1 MKSHWRRKYL
11 PSDVSS
17 QYLSAF
23 NNSSMNEQSGSE
35 TIKAG
40 LSWDLPAK
48 MKWLCV
54 IRLESTIDLYPI
66 FPTYPG
72 NDTRFGRYQF
82 TAADS
87 IFKLKIHFRVT
98 DSFVLIPCIY
108 CIHSGSVC
116 DFPIPF
122 AMFSS
127 TFFSPLC
134 WLDFRRAK
142 LTLTPCYCR
151 MCSCVKKVI
160 PLIYWISSCCWASF
174 FPPRKQKEEW

>member
-54 IRLESTIDLYPI
+54 IRSKSTIDLYPI

-98 DSFVLIPCIY
+98 DSFVPIPCIH
-108 CIHSGSVC
+108 CIHSGSVW
-116 DFPIPF
+116 DFPNSICDVF
-122 AMFSS
+122 LD
-127 TFFSPLC
+127 FFPPRSPLC

-142 LTLTPCYCR
+142 LTHSML
-151 MCSCVKKVI
+151 
-160 PLIYWISSCCWASF
+160 L
-174 FPPRKQKEEW
+174 